1 MADCQYDDGA
11 AWELLGRAPR
21 SEVKKE
27 AKAKTQAKAKAKATT
42 KAAPKPTTKPAEQYH
57 TSPCTMRQR
66 VSDIICKDSFEI
78 NFGDILCHA

>member
-1 MADCQYDDGA
+1 MVDRVPSAHA
-11 AWELLGRAPR
+11 ARQQAGIRA
-21 SEVKKE
+21 EAKKE
-27 AKAKTQAKAKAKATT
+27 AKAKKQAKAKAKATT

>member
-1 MADCQYDDGA
+1 MLDSVPSLHA
-11 AWELLGRAPR
+11 AREQAGIR
-21 SEVKKE
+21 SEAKKE
-27 AKAKTQAKAKAKATT
+27 AKPKKQAKTKAKATT

-57 TSPCTMRQR
+57 ASLCTMRQR